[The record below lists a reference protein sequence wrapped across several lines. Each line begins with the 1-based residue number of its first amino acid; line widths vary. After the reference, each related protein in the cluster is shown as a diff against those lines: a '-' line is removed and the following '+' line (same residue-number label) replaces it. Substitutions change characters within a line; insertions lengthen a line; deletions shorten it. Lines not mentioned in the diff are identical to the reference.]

1 MNPSGHE
8 LVELELLLL
17 RCRRGDREAL
27 GRLIRANEQPL
38 YYFDRRIVGSDADAW
53 DVMKQ
58 MWVRVL
64 RGIAGVRDAA
74 GLKAWLY
81 RVARNTALNHLRA
94 EQRHQA
100 AITKKL
106 EQPSSEE
113 CEQEFSVED
122 AEAVHAALDKI
133 ELPFREALTLYFL
146 EDLSIRQ
153 MAEILDIP
161 EGTIKSRLFH
171 GRQKLRAILEKSHE

>member
-1 MNPSGHE
+1 M
-8 LVELELLLL
+8 
-17 RCRRGDREAL
+17 
-27 GRLIRANEQPL
+27 Q
-38 YYFDRRIVGSDADAW
+38 
-53 DVMKQ
+53 Q

-100 AITKKL
+100 AIAIKM
-106 EQPSSEE
+106 EEGSSEE
-113 CEQEFSVED
+113 SEPRFLLED

-146 EDLSIRQ
+146 EELSIRQ

-161 EGTIKSRLFH
+161 EGTVKSRLFH
-171 GRQKLRAILEKSHE
+171 GKQKLRAILEKSHE